1 MERLGGWEGRVLEED
16 ERAEDEDEDEVVS
29 ESEDDE
35 DEEAEEEDEEDVES
49 SESEAEEEEDE
60 EPEVVSDVDVEVQV
74 VRVVVEGLIT
84 RGGTAKGSY
93 KCPYCTTESANEVES
108 SSLEALSL
116 SSLLESSDSDAEE
129 LVVELL

>member
-1 MERLGGWEGRVLEED
+1 M
-16 ERAEDEDEDEVVS
+16 
-29 ESEDDE
+29 
-35 DEEAEEEDEEDVES
+35 ES
-49 SESEAEEEEDE
+49 SDSEAEEDEDE
-60 EPEVVSDVDVEVQV
+60 EPEVLSDVDVEVQV
-74 VRVVVEGLIT
+74 VVERLMTWGT
-84 RGGTAKGSY
+84 TAKGSY